1 MPKDELKETLVKTVE
16 AVVIIYAVL
25 LVLFFVV
32 SKITDKLPKPYHKRT
47 ISAEV
52 TPWLK

>member
-1 MPKDELKETLVKTVE
+1 MPQDELKQAFAKILK
-16 AVVIIYAVL
+16 AVALIYAGL
-25 LVLFFVV
+25 LILFFIISAVA
-32 SKITDKLPKPYHKRT
+32 DKLPKPYHKRT

>member
-1 MPKDELKETLVKTVE
+1 MPKDLKESLTKILK
-16 AVVIIYAVL
+16 AVAIIYAVL
-25 LVLFFVV
+25 LALFFAVSAVV
-32 SKITDKLPKPYHKRT
+32 DKLPKPYHKRT